1 MAGFGDPRLT
11 AATSDAIAQTA
22 NGEILEIANQGKNAP
37 DLLIYNQIIAG
48 KTAWMI
54 RTSCNIGAL
63 RANGTPEQVAGATD
77 YGFNLGMAFQ
87 IVDDALDFAPSS
99 LTGKPEGGDV
109 REGKLT
115 PPIFFYANSLA
126 PAERDAF
133 FARFAEQSFTDED
146 VRHVI
151 DTVRAQGFDDKT
163 RGIADTYL
171 HKAQEN
177 LDALTAGLPAS
188 PYGEI
193 LTSFIGYVRNRDA

>member
-54 RTSCNIGAL
+54 RTSCNIGAV

-87 IVDDALDFAPSS
+87 IVDDALDFAP
-99 LTGKPEGGDV
+99 
-109 REGKLT
+109 
-115 PPIFFYANSLA
+115 
-126 PAERDAF
+126 PA
-133 FARFAEQSFTDED
+133 
-146 VRHVI
+146 
-151 DTVRAQGFDDKT
+151 
-163 RGIADTYL
+163 
-171 HKAQEN
+171 
-177 LDALTAGLPAS
+177 
-188 PYGEI
+188 
-193 LTSFIGYVRNRDA
+193 

>member
-1 MAGFGDPRLT
+1 
-11 AATSDAIAQTA
+11 
-22 NGEILEIANQGKNAP
+22 
-37 DLLIYNQIIAG
+37 
-48 KTAWMI
+48 MI
-54 RTSCNIGAL
+54 RTSCNIGAV

-126 PAERDAF
+126 LAERDAF

-171 HKAQEN
+171 RKAQEN